1 MILFT
6 QAQIVTGASSEQ
18 GALAIDKGRICGMGY
33 GENAV
38 EKACGGPLPEGT
50 EVIDLQGKVLMAG
63 GIDAH
68 VHFREP
74 GMMQKADMSSES
86 RAALLGGI
94 TSCIDMPNTLPPT
107 TSAEALQDKRERA
120 RGRFWTDYGFHIG
133 ATADNAATLAGIP
146 GAAGIKVFMG
156 SSTGNLLVDRPE
168 VLETLF
174 GLTGREILVHSE
186 DEKTIRENLKKAQE
200 QFGEDIPIRFHSSIR
215 SRRACL
221 VSSMAALEMAI
232 AKGTRLH
239 LLHVSTKEEAE
250 MIRAAKIHN
259 PNITAETSANYLWF
273 CEEDYDR
280 LGSRLK
286 CNPAVKTAADR
297 EALRE
302 AVANGVIDTIGSD
315 HAPHLPAEKARPYLS
330 CPSGMPTAQESFS
343 AMLTLAART
352 DLPLTQVAALMSE
365 NAARIFGLQNKG
377 KLAPGYDADLL
388 IIDPKAE
395 WTVGKPAYKC
405 GWTPYEGMSFTGRI
419 LEVWLRGEKV
429 VEKGETLN
437 DSPSGEPLVYRPIG

>member
-6 QAQIVTGASSEQ
+6 QAQIVTGASSEK
-18 GALAIDKGRICGMGY
+18 GALAVDNGRIRGIGY
-33 GENAV
+33 GENAE

-50 EVIDLQGKVLMAG
+50 EIIDLQGKTLMAG

-74 GMMQKADMSSES
+74 GMMEKADMASES

-94 TSCIDMPNTLPPT
+94 TSCIEMPNTLPPT
-107 TSAEALQDKRERA
+107 TSAEALEDKLGRA

-133 ATADNAATLAGIP
+133 ASAENAAALRQIP

-156 SSTGNLLVDRPE
+156 SSTGDLLVDRPE
-168 VLETLF
+168 ILETLF
-174 GLTGREILVHSE
+174 GLQGREILVHSE
-186 DEKTIRENLKKAQE
+186 DESTIRENLKKALE
-200 QFGEDIPIRFHSSIR
+200 QYGEDIPIRLHSQVR
-215 SRRACL
+215 SRRACI
-221 VSSMAALEMAI
+221 VSTMAALETAI

-250 MIRAAKIHN
+250 MVRAAKLHN
-259 PNITAETSANYLWF
+259 PRITAETSANYLWF
-273 CEEDYDR
+273 CDEDYDR

-286 CNPAVKTAADR
+286 CNPSVKTAADR

-315 HAPHLPAEKARPYLS
+315 HAPHLLSEKARPYRT
-330 CPSGMPTAQESFS
+330 CPSGMPSLQESFS
-343 AMLTLAART
+343 ALLTLAAQT
-352 DLPLTQVAALMSE
+352 GLPLTRVTSLMSE
-365 NAARIFGLQNKG
+365 NAARIFGLHNKG
-377 KLAPGYDADLL
+377 ILTPGYDADLL
-388 IIDPKAE
+388 VIDPQAE

-405 GWTPYEGMSFTGRI
+405 GWTPYEGMRFTGRI
-419 LEVWLRGEKV
+419 LQVWLRGKKV
-429 VEKGETLN
+429 VENGEILSGT
-437 DSPSGEPLVYRPIG
+437 PSGKPLAYSPIG

>member
-1 MILFT
+1 MRFT
-6 QAQIVTGASSEQ
+6 LHNAVLVSARAVTR
-18 GALAIDKGRICGMGY
+18 GALTVEGGRIVALRSDA
-33 GENAV
+33 EALNTEA
-38 EKACGGPLPEGT
+38 GT
-50 EVIDLQGKVLMAG
+50 LIDLQGRLLFAG

-74 GMMQKADMSSES
+74 GMMQKADMASES

-107 TSAEALQDKRERA
+107 TTAEALQDKLARA
-120 RGRFWTDYGFHIG
+120 DGRFWTDYGFHIG
-133 ATADNAATLAGIP
+133 ATADNAASLAGIP

-174 GLTGREILVHSE
+174 GINGREILVHSE
-186 DEKTIRENLKKAQE
+186 DERTIRENLEKALE

-221 VSSMAALEMAI
+221 VSTIAALEMAI

-250 MIRAAKIHN
+250 MIRAAKLHN
-259 PNITAETSANYLWF
+259 PGITAETSANYLWF
-273 CEEDYDR
+273 CEDDYDR

-302 AVANGVIDTIGSD
+302 AVASGVFDTIGSD
-315 HAPHLPAEKARPYLS
+315 HAPHLPAEKARPYRA
-330 CPSGMPTAQESFS
+330 CPSGMPTIQESFS

-352 DLPLTQVAALMSE
+352 DLPLTRVAALMSE

-377 KLAPGYDADLL
+377 KLAPGYDADLV
-388 IIDPKAE
+388 IIDPKME

-405 GWTPYEGMSFTGRI
+405 AWTPYEGMTFTGRI
-419 LEVWLRGEKV
+419 LQVWLRGEKV
-429 VEKGETLN
+429 VENGETLSA
-437 DSPSGEPLVYRPIG
+437 SPSGQPLVYKPIG

>member
-6 QAQIVTGASSEQ
+6 RAQIVTGASSEQ
-18 GALAIDKGRICGMGY
+18 GALAIDNRRICGIGY

-38 EKACGGPLPEGT
+38 EKACSGPLPEGT

-74 GMMQKADMSSES
+74 GMMQKADMASES

-107 TSAEALQDKRERA
+107 TTAEALQDKLERA

-133 ATADNAATLAGIP
+133 ATADNTASLAGIP

-174 GLTGREILVHSE
+174 GINGREILVHSE
-186 DEKTIRENLKKAQE
+186 DERTIRENLEKALE

-221 VSSMAALEMAI
+221 VSTIAALEMAI

-259 PNITAETSANYLWF
+259 PGITAETSANYLWF
-273 CEEDYDR
+273 CEDDYDR

-297 EALRE
+297 EALLE
-302 AVANGVIDTIGSD
+302 AVASGVIDTIGSD
-315 HAPHLPAEKARPYLS
+315 HAPHLQAEKARPYRT
-330 CPSGMPTAQESFS
+330 CPSGMPTIQESFS

-352 DLPLTQVAALMSE
+352 DLPLTRIAALMSE
-365 NAARIFGLQNKG
+365 NAGRIFGLQNKG
-377 KLAPGYDADLL
+377 KLAPGYDADLV

-405 GWTPYEGMSFTGRI
+405 GWTPYEGMTFTGQI
-419 LEVWLRGEKV
+419 LQVWLRGEKV
-429 VEKGETLN
+429 VENGETLSA
-437 DSPSGEPLVYRPIG
+437 SPSGQPLAYKPIG

>member
-6 QAQIVTGASSEQ
+6 LAQIVTGASSEQ

-33 GENAV
+33 GEDAV
-38 EKACGGPLPEGT
+38 EKACGGPLPAGT
-50 EVIDLQGKVLMAG
+50 EIIDLKGKVLMAG

-107 TSAEALQDKRERA
+107 TSAEALQDKLERA

-330 CPSGMPTAQESFS
+330 CPSGMPTVQESFS

>member
-6 QAQIVTGASSEQ
+6 RAQIVTGASSEQ
-18 GALAIDKGRICGMGY
+18 GALAIDNRRICGIGY

-38 EKACGGPLPEGT
+38 EKACSGPLPEGT

-74 GMMQKADMSSES
+74 GMMQKADMASES

-107 TSAEALQDKRERA
+107 TTAEALQDKLERA

-133 ATADNAATLAGIP
+133 ATADNTASLAGIP

-174 GLTGREILVHSE
+174 GINGREILVHSE
-186 DEKTIRENLKKAQE
+186 DERTIRENLEKALE

-221 VSSMAALEMAI
+221 VSTIAALEMAI

-250 MIRAAKIHN
+250 MIRAAKNHN
-259 PNITAETSANYLWF
+259 PGITAETSANYLWF
-273 CEEDYDR
+273 CEDDYDR

-297 EALRE
+297 EALLE
-302 AVANGVIDTIGSD
+302 AVASGVIDTIGSD
-315 HAPHLPAEKARPYLS
+315 HAPHLPAEKARPYRT
-330 CPSGMPTAQESFS
+330 CPSGMPTIQESFS

-352 DLPLTQVAALMSE
+352 DLPLTRIAALMSE
-365 NAARIFGLQNKG
+365 NAGRIFGLQNKG
-377 KLAPGYDADLL
+377 KLAPGYDADLV

-405 GWTPYEGMSFTGRI
+405 GWTPYEGMTFTGQI
-419 LEVWLRGEKV
+419 LQVWLRGEKV
-429 VEKGETLN
+429 VENGETLSA
-437 DSPSGEPLVYRPIG
+437 SPSGQPLAYKPIG